1 MPLEICSD
9 LFVVA
14 KKSLHFCAARAQRP
28 PTLRHWTPAA
38 CRVIPLAP
46 PQPRVAVTTEARCL
60 GSEALAKAGVG
71 LQRARGGS
79 GIAWSLEADQRA

>member
-14 KKSLHFCAARAQRP
+14 KKSLHSAQPGRNAHPHCGTGHP
-28 PTLRHWTPAA
+28 PHAGLFRWP
-38 CRVIPLAP
+38 P